1 MDHGTPTLTN
11 GTAPGPTEGAP
22 APPLFPAIQ
31 HARQR
36 ALLLVYA
43 QSLQVSKACQHA
55 GVSRPLHYH
64 WLKHDPTYAAAFAEA
79 QQLGATWLEDVAIER
94 ATTGDKPSD
103 VLLIFLLKGAKPEKY
118 RDSGKHEDRTDIS
131 ELLKAVLFE
140 MHERRQTRDV
150 TPEAE
155 WAPLPPGER
164 RANGTRPVLPAP
176 PGVDEEAPC

>member
-1 MDHGTPTLTN
+1 MDHGTPTRTN
-11 GTAPGPTEGAP
+11 GTAPPPTEGAP

-36 ALLLVYA
+36 ALLVAYA
-43 QSLQVSKACQHA
+43 HSLQVSKACQHA
-55 GVSRPLHYH
+55 GVSRPWHYH

-79 QQLGATWLEDVAIER
+79 QQLGTTWLEDVAIER

-118 RDSGKHEDRTDIS
+118 RDSARRDDRSDVS
-131 ELLKAVLFE
+131 ELLKAVLLE
-140 MHERRQTRDV
+140 LAERSQARDV

-155 WAPLPPGER
+155 WAPVPPAER
-164 RANGTRPVLPAP
+164 PTSGVRPGLPAP
-176 PGVDEEAPC
+176 PDVEEEAG